1 MKFTLHICLLFV
13 LFISCNVN
21 KNLTKDGSNPEEKK
35 QLELRKKFIE
45 ANLEKNNGNID
56 RARKLYEQC
65 LEIDKNNAAVNY
77 AYSGLVYKYQ
87 DQELGLSFAQKALK
101 NDASNTW
108 YKLNIAEMYYQKR
121 DYLDA
126 AEMFKKVQLDWPEK
140 EEYLIALAECQYKGG
155 QIKEAIN
162 TYKHYQE
169 QNGYSLELTE
179 QIFKMQ
185 YFALKDTKGAITTLE
200 ETVKNN
206 PENVNYLGLL
216 ANAYE
221 QNGDNEKAF
230 EEYKKIQTLDPDNGI
245 VNFAMYRFYSQ
256 KEQFEK
262 AFEALKKAF
271 GSDDIELESKM
282 DILLELYEIT
292 EKDPALLKGV
302 FECLD
307 TLIITHP
314 NDAKSYAIYGDFNYR
329 EGYNKEALKM
339 FRKSAQLD
347 PSEEAIW
354 NQVILLDIEV
364 GANKEILQDSENAME
379 LFPNQPQFYYYNG
392 LALYKD
398 SSYNDA
404 IEMLETAISLIV
416 TNNLNLKVD
425 INKLLGD
432 AYYKIGETIT
442 AFNFYEEVL
451 ELHPDNISVLNNYAY
466 FLSLENKSL
475 PKAEK
480 MAKKVVDKFPNQASY
495 NDTYAWV
502 LFKSKKYS
510 EALIYIEKSVKSR
523 PSESVF
529 LEHYGDILYHL
540 NKKDEALAQ
549 WKKANIKANGTSKQL
564 PNKIKDKKYY
574 E

>member
-1 MKFTLHICLLFV
+1 MKFTLHICLLFAI
-13 LFISCNVN
+13 FISCNVN
-21 KNLTKDGSNPEEKK
+21 KDLAKDGSTQEERK

-56 RARKLYEQC
+56 RAKKLYEQC

-77 AYSGLVYKYQ
+77 AYSGLIYKYQ
-87 DQELGLSFAQKALK
+87 DQDLGLSFAQKALE
-101 NDASNTW
+101 NDANNTW
-108 YKLNIAEMYYQKR
+108 YKLNIAEMHYQKGN
-121 DYLDA
+121 YLEA
-126 AEMFKKVQLDWPEK
+126 AEMFKKVQQDWPDK
-140 EEYLIALAECQYKGG
+140 EEYLIALAECQFKGG
-155 QIKEAIN
+155 NTKEAIN
-162 TYKHYQE
+162 NYKTYQN

-185 YFALKDTKGAITTLE
+185 YFGLKDTKGAIISLE
-200 ETVKNN
+200 EAVKNN
-206 PENVNYLGLL
+206 PGNISYLGLL

-221 QNGDNEKAF
+221 QNGNNEKAF
-230 EEYKKIQTLDPDNGI
+230 EEYQKIQKIDPDNGI

-271 GSDDIELESKM
+271 GSDDIELDGKM

-292 EKDPALLKGV
+292 EEDPALLEGV
-302 FECLD
+302 FGCLD
-307 TLIITHP
+307 TLIVTHP
-314 NDAKSYAIYGDFNYR
+314 NEAKSFAIYGDFNYR

-347 PSEEAIW
+347 PSKEAIW
-354 NQVILLDIEV
+354 NQVILLDIKV
-364 GANKEILQDSENAME
+364 GTDEEIKEDSEAAME
-379 LFPNQPQFYYYNG
+379 LFPNQPKFYYYNG
-392 LALYKD
+392 LALYRD

-404 IEMLETAISLIV
+404 IEMLETSKSLIL

-442 AFNFYEEVL
+442 AFNLYEEVL
-451 ELHPDNISVLNNYAY
+451 ELHPDNVSVLNNYAY

-480 MAKKVVDKFPNQASY
+480 MAKKVVEKHPNQASY

-502 LFKSKKYS
+502 LFKSKKYD
-510 EALIYIEKSVKSR
+510 EALTYIEKSVKAR
-523 PSESVF
+523 PTVSVF

-540 NKKDEALAQ
+540 NRKEEAVIQ
-549 WKKANIKANGTSKQL
+549 WKKAKIKANGTTAQL
-564 PNKIKDKKYY
+564 PKKIKDKKSY